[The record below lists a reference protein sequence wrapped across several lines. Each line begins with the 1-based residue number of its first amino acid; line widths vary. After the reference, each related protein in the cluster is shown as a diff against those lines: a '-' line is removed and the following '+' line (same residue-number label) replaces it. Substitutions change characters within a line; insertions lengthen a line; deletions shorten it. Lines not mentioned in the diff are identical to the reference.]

1 MTDYELQLKIRNAP
15 MLQAMRACGMRTA
28 ADLSR
33 ASGIS
38 QGSIGRHLALSE
50 PLYRFNS
57 GGERVVKPS
66 IEAIAKALGCEP
78 HDLYPETHW
87 YSPLE
92 QNTFTAQVSR
102 DQLQQLAHSS
112 TQDPALLLEQL
123 EESFEFDDLVSALTE
138 REQLVLRRHFVDGA
152 PFAEIGQD
160 LGVSLERAR
169 QIKEKALRKLR
180 GLTTKN
186 STINEKLRDTLAAL
200 NRGDHCLA

>member
-1 MTDYELQLKIRNAP
+1 MSDYELQLKIRNAP

-33 ASGIS
+33 ASGVNK
-38 QGSIGRHLALSE
+38 GTIGNHLALSD
-50 PLYRFNS
+50 PLYRFNAN
-57 GGERVVKPS
+57 GERVVKPS

-138 REQLVLRRHFVDGA
+138 REQTVLRRHFVDGA
-152 PFAEIGQD
+152 PLREIGQD
-160 LGVSLERAR
+160 LGVSVARAC
-169 QIKEKALRKLR
+169 QIRDKALRRLR
-180 GLTTKN
+180 RSTVNDATK
-186 STINEKLRDTLAAL
+186 EKMRDSLAAL
-200 NRGDHCLA
+200 SRGDHCLA